1 MAVGGLG
8 LRELMLVPGVEGVG
22 GLKREL
28 RGLMLLPGLRSR
40 WFPRRLL
47 PVGPYL

>member
-8 LRELMLVPGVEGVG
+8 LRELMLLPGVEGGGG

-28 RGLMLLPGLRSR
+28 RGLMLLPGLRGRGDSR
-40 WFPRRLL
+40 S
-47 PVGPYL
+47 GCCQ